1 MNRRCLWTALLCVL
15 SLWLTAVLAA
25 GMAAAIV
32 FTHLPPLEPTAPIY
46 EGLAQPYQARLI
58 AGIATDPA
66 FRIADG
72 VQLVCLPLSLVL
84 FFLLEGKAI
93 FHRRR
98 VPVLTHVRGAL
109 ILLAGFLLIGRTL
122 TVGLQMD
129 VHLQSERAAAA
140 AGNFDLAITAQNAFL
155 ELHPTAAHLWEASA
169 VVVGLAFVL
178 HVWAAVQRS

>member
-1 MNRRCLWTALLCVL
+1 MNRRLLWTALLCVL

-32 FTHLPPLEPTAPIY
+32 FTHLPPLEPTAAAF

-84 FFLLEGKAI
+84 FFLLEAKAI
-93 FHRRR
+93 RRENALPKL
-98 VPVLTHVRGAL
+98 VHVRVAL
-109 ILLAGFLLIGRTL
+109 IFLAGGLVVGRKL
-122 TVGLQMD
+122 TIGLQMD
-129 VHLQSERAAAA
+129 AHLQTERAAAA
-140 AGNFDLAITAQNAFL
+140 AGNFDLAISAQNAFL
-155 ELHPTAAHLWEASA
+155 QLHPTAAHLWEASA
-169 VVVGLAFVL
+169 VVVLVAFVL
-178 HVWAAVQRS
+178 HVWAAVKDA